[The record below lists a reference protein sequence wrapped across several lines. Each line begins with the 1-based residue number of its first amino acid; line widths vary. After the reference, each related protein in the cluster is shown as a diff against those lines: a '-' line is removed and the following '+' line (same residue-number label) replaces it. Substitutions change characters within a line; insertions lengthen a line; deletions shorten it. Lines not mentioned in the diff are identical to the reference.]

1 MGLSLLTVRT
11 VLLLTVWL
19 LLSAFVPPFGAVLAV
34 LPLIGLLIIHRH
46 FLELDT
52 LRVLT
57 WLIVAAISVV
67 VFLIMMSFI
76 QRYVIIGIYN
86 SAPWLASALSS
97 PSTLW
102 PELFLGAAAGLRWP
116 DRLLVPVLAPQVHRK
131 LGIASNI
138 LAIALLAYLCGVLI
152 ELGESWTYW
161 TYWMPWPGD
170 WGVGS
175 LVSGLVV
182 VSLLMASLVEWPG
195 FTPQLRR
202 VVIGGLSAVIV
213 MIVLRQVLDGS
224 PEVALHWLYRNDHI
238 SSTMAGLLSLVL
250 FTSTMVVSWLA
261 VTLGVWAGLRWPE
274 RLLLPASISGGTQRV
289 RLAKNMIAIAACS
302 VVALLIHLT
311 ISLGMLFLVWD

>member
-1 MGLSLLTVRT
+1 MVVSLLTAKT

-34 LPLIGLLIIHRH
+34 LPLAGLLLIHRH

-57 WLIVAAISVV
+57 WLIVAAISVL
-67 VFLIMMSFI
+67 VFLIVMSLI
-76 QRYVIIGIYN
+76 QRYVIIGIYD

-97 PSTLW
+97 PSTFW

-116 DRLLVPVLAPQVHRK
+116 DRLLVPMLAPQAHRK

-138 LAIALLAYLCGVLI
+138 MAIALMAYLCGVLI

-161 TYWMPWPGD
+161 MPWPD
-170 WGVGS
+170 DSGVGS
-175 LVSGLVV
+175 LVSGLLV
-182 VSLLMASLVEWPG
+182 VSLLMASLAEWPG

-202 VVIGGLSAVIV
+202 VVIGGLSGVIA
-213 MIVLRQVLDGS
+213 MIVLRQPLDGS
-224 PEVALHWLYRNDHI
+224 PEVVLHWLYRNGHI
-238 SSTMAGLLSLVL
+238 SATIIGLLSLV
-250 FTSTMVVSWLA
+250 FFSSTMVVSWLGI
-261 VTLGVWAGLRWPE
+261 TLGVWAGLRWPE

-289 RLAKNMIAIAACS
+289 RLAKNMLAIAVCS
-302 VVALLIHLT
+302 VLALLIHLT
-311 ISLGMLFLVWD
+311 ISFGMLFLFWD